1 MRKLSKRYLRKL
13 IVEELAILKEE
24 EDEGADIFGDTEEGG
39 DEEEADDA
47 GEDEAAAEDEG
58 GDEEGG
64 DDAEAEEGD
73 EEESGGESE
82 DKEDE
87 EAATGPSDSGVDV
100 ELNSLLADFEAQA
113 LSIAQSEAPIDPV
126 AEAFMPRLSSL
137 LFEAEE
143 APPIDIPTYS
153 NNVARLIQNYDA
165 LMDMEMMIFTKARE
179 FLAAKYGEE
188 VAVSFEESLEKDHGI
203 TFEPEEQDA
212 PVYAVGAMNAQA

>member
-1 MRKLSKRYLRKL
+1 
-13 IVEELAILKEE
+13 
-24 EDEGADIFGDTEEGG
+24 
-39 DEEEADDA
+39 
-47 GEDEAAAEDEG
+47 
-58 GDEEGG
+58 
-64 DDAEAEEGD
+64 
-73 EEESGGESE
+73 
-82 DKEDE
+82 
-87 EAATGPSDSGVDV
+87 
-100 ELNSLLADFEAQA
+100 
-113 LSIAQSEAPIDPV
+113 
-126 AEAFMPRLSSL
+126 MPRLSSL